1 MIDTTQGVYNKTKIA
16 EMRDQRS
23 LSGSVDYKSESS
35 SDEPNYGVE
44 YPESD
49 TEISHK
55 PMEVDLRNQ
64 IAAQAG
70 QVPQTL
76 RGLLL
81 DPATLLAK
89 TRNWQNITKKR
100 FSQQKKFGKADQ
112 QKEILPPEVL
122 RYLNPT

>member
-1 MIDTTQGVYNKTKIA
+1 
-16 EMRDQRS
+16 MRDQQS
-23 LSGSVDYKSESS
+23 HSESADYKSESS

-44 YPESD
+44 YSESD
-49 TEISHK
+49 TEINK
-55 PMEVDLRNQ
+55 PVEVDLRNQ
-64 IAAQAG
+64 IAAQVG
-70 QVPQTL
+70 QVPKAL

-89 TRNWQNITKKR
+89 TRNWQNMTKKR

-122 RYLNPT
+122 R